1 MNSNS
6 NKLTLEN
13 FKVGVDNVI
22 FSIDSSKN
30 RLLVLLVKRSDKP
43 YINQW
48 GLPGTLVRKGE
59 SLDTIRQRVQ
69 TSLKSLPEDTH
80 KITKPSPIQVN
91 ISQPLETLRQSL
103 IV

>member
-43 YINQW
+43 YIN
-48 GLPGTLVRKGE
+48 PV
-59 SLDTIRQRVQ
+59 SY
-69 TSLKSLPEDTH
+69 TH
-80 KITKPSPIQVN
+80 
-91 ISQPLETLRQSL
+91 LRAHET
-103 IV
+103 

>member
-1 MNSNS
+1 ML
-6 NKLTLEN
+6 KEN
-13 FKVGVDNVI
+13 
-22 FSIDSSKN
+22 
-30 RLLVLLVKRSDKP
+30 
-43 YINQW
+43 
-48 GLPGTLVRKGE
+48 E